1 MMITNLYAIDEKAG
15 NELRYLESL
24 LDEHATS
31 YGLDFLS
38 VFAESSAS
46 VCITK
51 PWKDS
56 RLPSGN

>member
-15 NELRYLESL
+15 TELRYLESL

-38 VFAESSAS
+38 VLSESSAS
-46 VCITK
+46 ICITK
-51 PWKDS
+51 PRKDS
-56 RLPSGN
+56 RLPSAN